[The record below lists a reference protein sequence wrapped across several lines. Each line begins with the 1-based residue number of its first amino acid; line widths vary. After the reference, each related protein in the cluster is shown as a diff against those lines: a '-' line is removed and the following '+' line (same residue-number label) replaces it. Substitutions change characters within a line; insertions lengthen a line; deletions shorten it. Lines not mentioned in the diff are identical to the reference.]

1 MMDNVSVITIF
12 YLSGLNDKMS
22 HRFILFFLSL
32 LCYCVI
38 LLVNITLIVTI
49 ILDKNLH
56 EPMYILLCA
65 FCMNSLYGTTGFFP
79 KFLWDLLSP
88 VHVISYSGCFL
99 QAQVMYSFACGDLS
113 FLAVMAYDRYVAI
126 CRPLQYNSVMSKQ
139 RLIKLVCFSWFIPFC
154 IIGTNICLTS
164 RLKLCSP
171 YIARLFCVNWIIV
184 TLACFPAETI
194 VNSIVAY
201 ISMLFYVSHGVFIVW
216 SYIHLIKTCV
226 NSIEN
231 RAKFMQ
237 TCVPHLLS
245 LITFL
250 FTLLVDVMNMRFSS
264 KQIPLPLKNFIAIEF
279 LVIPPIMNPLIYGFK
294 LTKIRNRL
302 SKMFYLM
309 APNVGLHA
317 ARDKVLQAE
326 MALVRMAE
334 GTMYQEHAA
343 ENRRRL

>member
-12 YLSGLNDKMS
+12 YLSGLNEKMS
-22 HRFILFFLSL
+22 ERFILFFLSL

-88 VHVISYSGCFL
+88 VHVISYSGCL
-99 QAQVMYSFACGDLS
+99 VQALVLYSYACSDLS

-126 CRPLQYNSVMSKQ
+126 CRPLQYHSVMSKQ
-139 RLIKLVCFSWFIPFC
+139 RLIKLVCFSWSTPFC
-154 IIGTNICLTS
+154 IMGINICLTS

-171 YIARLFCVNWIIV
+171 YIARLFCVNWLIV
-184 TLACFPAETI
+184 TLACFPAETMA
-194 VNSIVAY
+194 NSIAAY
-201 ISMLFYVSHGVFIVW
+201 ITILLYVSLGVFIVW

-226 NSIEN
+226 NSTEN

-250 FTLLVDVMNMRFSS
+250 FTILYDVMNQRFSS
-264 KQIPLPLKNFIAIEF
+264 KQIPLPLKNFVAIEF

-302 SKMFYLM
+302 RGIVSLKTSLG
-309 APNVGLHA
+309 VH
-317 ARDKVLQAE
+317 
-326 MALVRMAE
+326 
-334 GTMYQEHAA
+334 
-343 ENRRRL
+343 